1 MGHGWGHSCLLGGNI
16 SLSFLCTVCW
26 WQWRC
31 EGEGDESAVSHN
43 APPAPRSEAKNVG
56 DLRASQSKQ
65 RDNAGPFGICSMLS
79 HNACSGGKRASRA
92 LQIWGLASTPLSMHK
107 RQNSLVHTGSPILVS
122 DRSRRALRAIRFSL
136 YIYRYTSLQQAE
148 RHPVSEPAAHMCV
161 RAGRAA
167 VRSQTEIRH
176 RNTSPCR
183 GCSSTRPRKRVA
195 ASCRPAGYLHTGCTF
210 ITNRLVR

>member
-1 MGHGWGHSCLLGGNI
+1 MGQFLFVGGATHLCLLLCAVCCWPSRCGRGGRRERC
-16 SLSFLCTVCW
+16 LTPCTTSS
-26 WQWRC
+26 
-31 EGEGDESAVSHN
+31 G
-43 APPAPRSEAKNVG
+43 EAKRRMSAICAHHCRN
-56 DLRASQSKQ
+56 

-79 HNACSGGKRASRA
+79 HNACSGGERASRA
-92 LQIWGLASTPLSMHK
+92 PQIWGSGVDATIDAQ

-136 YIYRYTSLQQAE
+136 YIYRDTRLQQAE

-167 VRSQTEIRH
+167 VRSQTGIRH

-183 GCSSTRPRKRVA
+183 GCSSTRPRERVA
-195 ASCRPAGYLHTGCTF
+195 ASCRPAGYLHTGCAF